1 MTTRQ
6 PGTPTNIV
14 VGVTKQ
20 ATALE
25 ACKRAFELA
34 RATDAI
40 VHLVYALTES
50 DPKAEAVARNQSE
63 GLLESLRMS
72 SSLPMT
78 VHVEFG
84 APHDVI
90 LEVAERV
97 HADLIVIGNQ
107 GLVSHGRFTRLT
119 PAKVLRGAKC
129 SVLVVDTSD
138 AIAH

>member
-14 VGVTKQ
+14 IGVTKQ

-34 RATDAI
+34 RATDAA
-40 VHLVYALTES
+40 VHLVYALAES
-50 DPKAEAVARNQSE
+50 DPKAEAVARSQSE
-63 GLLESLRMS
+63 GLLESLRLS
-72 SSLPMT
+72 SSLPIT

-84 APHDVI
+84 KPHEVI
-90 LEVAERV
+90 LEVADRV

-107 GLVSHGRFTRLT
+107 GLVSHGRFTRLP
-119 PAKVLRGAKC
+119 PALVLRGAKC
-129 SVLVVDTSD
+129 SVLVVDTKD
-138 AIAH
+138 AVTH